1 MRLSRSRW
9 APPDM
14 AGIERRGE
22 QLGSIRVDEP
32 KPKASKKTAEVVE
45 DTASKVTGTAVK
57 KADTK

>member
-1 MRLSRSRW
+1 
-9 APPDM
+9 M

-32 KPKASKKTAEVVE
+32 KPKAKKAAEVVE
-45 DTASKVTGTAVK
+45 EAPAKSTGSTAK